1 MKILNF
7 EYKEIHLL
15 YLKWYIS
22 VCLITIVIFVVGK
35 KIYEYGQNKGIFKK
49 DLPQSLID
57 AENEMRHADKVENND
72 EHTERVNNTDI
83 TAKETMHNT
92 TKKISQLQKVS
103 GKDIFY
109 LYWTGGYD
117 SSYRLCEMLI
127 IEKKIVQPI
136 YVTYSLD
143 NDCTESEEKCKK
155 LWVRRNR
162 KQEKAAMSSIKK
174 ELFKQYPWCRKLLLP
189 TLYVNEDIK
198 DELFNNYYDLKFY
211 KDNLWPKKRSKHQ
224 YLFLSK
230 YAYYHKIY
238 IDTGILGIHNKTRFK
253 EFLDDNLIKIKERY
267 YSPATNKY
275 MTVDNY
281 GFPEDLTQE
290 VNINDKNLKSK
301 HYMYYMR
308 MSCYGRTKKDLLI
321 RAKKYG
327 FDNIIKHSWSCWFP
341 RKDGSPC
348 TKCPMCRERIVSHPD
363 NKV

>member
-1 MKILNF
+1 
-7 EYKEIHLL
+7 
-15 YLKWYIS
+15 
-22 VCLITIVIFVVGK
+22 VVYYCVFNYNCYFCSWK
-35 KIYEYGQNKGIFKK
+35 KIYEYGQNKGFFKK
-49 DLPQSLID
+49 NIPQSLID
-57 AENEMRHADKVENND
+57 AENDMK
-72 EHTERVNNTDI
+72 NTDDDTDTNKIVNTNTSYNKNENSAI
-83 TAKETMHNT
+83 TYENGKMENT
-92 TKKISQLQKVS
+92 TNKISQLQKVS

-162 KQEKAAMSSIKK
+162 KQEKEAMSAIKK

-189 TLYVNEDIK
+189 TLYVNEDIS

-275 MTVDNY
+275 MTADNY

-290 VNINDKNLKSK
+290 VSINDKNLKSK

-308 MSCYGRTKKDLLI
+308 MSCYGRTKKELLV

-327 FDNIIKHSWSCWFP
+327 FDDIIKYSWSCWFP